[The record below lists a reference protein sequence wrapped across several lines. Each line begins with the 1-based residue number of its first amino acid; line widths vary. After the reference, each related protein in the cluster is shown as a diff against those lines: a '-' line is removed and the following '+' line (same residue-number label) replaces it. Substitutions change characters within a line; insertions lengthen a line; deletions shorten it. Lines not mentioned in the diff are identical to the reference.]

1 VGIFENL
8 FAPGARH
15 RTEEQR
21 RLELTREETGE
32 GEPGRGPIDLD
43 GGRVVIR
50 RPTADAKDSDAQD
63 DVEPSAP
70 SPAPSDP
77 VPSDPAPSD

>member
-15 RTEEQR
+15 RTEELR

-50 RPTADAKDSDAQD
+50 RPAPEAAAESDDAAQSDD
-63 DVEPSAP
+63 DGESA
-70 SPAPSDP
+70 SD
-77 VPSDPAPSD
+77 